1 MATCPNKNL
10 SSWKTLASAQ
20 GEDMALY
27 LWDKYE
33 GNVPSEYN
41 ESLNDKLVN
50 GFLKDF
56 NITATEYNDLKEE
69 LGLDALSASDLITKS
84 IAYKKDA
91 PLSAEAA
98 YFAFSML
105 GRQNNKLRSDLRY
118 LINKWNKYQERFDYH
133 KGVIKDKEGFD
144 ENKDRWRNKIRD
156 LVILDFL
163 KENIEKQYTE
173 NQPFNKILDTKWTRE
188 DFSVWESVVK
198 FLKDLLTSF
207 AKRNA
212 AKAEKLQDLGR
223 SIADEILNNN
233 YEYFDYKL
241 EDDQIRK
248 YYNRTVDSDPFAKE
262 LVEFGQKELGI
273 VLTGSLALR
282 RAGEVYRTVDE
293 TLHDIDWVVPFE
305 LNNTEENQKTLST
318 IEGYQGADKAASS
331 KMALSFVEDFD
342 WFKKFKEKYPSFK
355 LINGF
360 YGGEHQDYESLTVQ
374 GVIDGEFYEEDG
386 VHSEEKSYYK
396 KDPVTKQPVKVK
408 KTIQVNH
415 KKGDWI
421 KDSGYA
427 IDFFVRLQ
435 PNQEQH
441 ENYFKLWKEIMIAKL
456 QMGRDKDFSDWKAFV
471 PYLKSKDGFNFN
483 YEGFRHINYEISEN
497 NAFEETEPAT
507 DIYLQATDEIERVVS
522 KFKLKP
528 VTRYGQPGFTT
539 KNDRI
544 SKALIDKMQDW
555 FNNHRDIYPTINPS
569 WNKTYNL
576 IVFKDS
582 QGNILSQLGG
592 VPMSTATPELL
603 EKLKVAADKMG
614 IDITSLQKYLETTG
628 VNVGDVNG
636 LADLMRGVVAIAEG
650 KEGQALTE
658 ELVHV
663 ATAIVEQVNPKLMTE
678 LISKI
683 NRFKIYDKTLRAYET
698 NKNYQT
704 PDGKPDIRKI
714 KKEAVDKLIAEL
726 IVNNGANEEQFPEL
740 RQAEERSLVQRM
752 WDAVLDFIRGIYRK
766 ADIDIF
772 RQVATNVA
780 AGNVGGKAS
789 LIQSTKTY
797 YQITDA
803 QQTILNKLVQTK
815 KELDKVDRE
824 DVNDKGEKIIKQI
837 YVRTTAEG
845 TKDVK
850 TRVTDVVRE
859 RGKQSGFDEEN
870 LSLEE
875 RTFNAFKRD
884 EGIEKHGVMENI
896 HKRYFNEDGTKRE
909 NPLEE
914 PAFDSEV
921 DEDIYEKL
929 NTYFKDLVI
938 SLPEET
944 IFLAEQMIYNPT
956 TDMAGTIDLLA
967 IEPTGKVNIYD
978 WKFGTVAKDAKD
990 IAWYKQEAYNIQLG
1004 LYKSTLKDV
1013 YGAKEF
1019 RNLKAIP
1026 IQFRVNVINKR
1037 NGTTDYRLNGINI
1050 GSVDPSQL
1058 KSLLLTPI
1066 SEETESTGDD
1076 RLDKILKNLNTL
1088 VKRIADKS
1096 VTEDKQDLKIEKL
1109 DIIRRAARMI
1119 QGQNNLSGLIDTIS
1133 VLQREGEKL
1142 VNDYEVIYKNR
1153 PATSED
1159 SIDKDLSAF
1168 AISMATYLNTADMF
1182 DRMDIKIGDYIYTK
1196 EMEEEAETDEELE
1209 TVKELKETLDDLREA
1224 TASIYTSKEKIK
1236 TIFKEFGSK
1245 HIGERN
1251 AVVGL
1256 TEAEPFFKGLAV
1268 NFKGFADIGMKA
1280 LNVLGQL
1287 NTKARAKAQRAAY
1300 EKVQKLM
1307 DIRKKIVARG
1317 DAESIVNKIFKKTKT
1332 GDKVNKLIDKYDPE
1346 FRKKLRDAAVK
1357 DDVDWLFENIDV
1369 DRVRKEGKEILD
1381 KKIKRLEEFYKE
1393 DDDKLDYAI
1402 DKVTRIWDIDNPDFN
1417 GWKSNYLLYKY
1428 PKDKWFSEEYKEV
1441 AKDPELF
1448 ELYNYII
1455 DINEVATDSGFIEK
1469 KVMNSFL
1476 PFIRKSVAEKLQEN
1490 NFLAPI
1496 QDFYDGLKMNPDDVG
1511 IGKFDEITGKL
1522 INGLP
1527 RYYTYDF
1534 SKTEEGVND
1543 YSDVSFDIFRN
1554 LILYTQE
1561 VEKYKYL
1568 EEVEGQVEAINI
1580 IEEFKENH
1588 IATNRSG
1595 GVIFDE
1601 NNNPV
1606 EASGNQE
1613 NIKLLDDFTRA
1624 VFYEQKYVLSDTDT
1638 PLGLGKAINGVKKM
1652 LNVLSNK
1659 TIGKDIVDINEDVKA
1674 TSLMKLMDAANRGFS
1689 IKVLALDPAPALVN
1703 FLGSQFQIS
1712 AQAGT
1717 YFTQTDVIKGMRDLT
1732 NHTFRNK
1739 EDREAFAQLVN
1750 LFQPLREGPI
1760 YEELKKSSLTR
1771 MGNVLNGDN
1780 ISDFLMMGFRKPEL
1794 FIEKTIFK
1802 ALLDNTMVENGKLVN
1817 INDYVKA
1824 KYKGRYDSADN
1835 FQEASGKIEEEVN
1848 ELKKTRSISATKKI
1862 VNGKLEI
1869 PGFDTNNIAEV
1880 ERLTKLNKDITNRVV
1895 GSMSKENIN
1904 RMSMNIW
1911 TRGLMVFKNWIYPL
1925 YGTRFNGIEKLG
1937 TDSFSFK
1944 IEDDGT
1950 IEGEKYDIGRV
1961 NLFAKMVYETI
1972 KDRQNNIKNLLKV
1985 NEEGVKKI
1993 NELYDRYQETYY
2005 KKTGQRMNMSKEDF
2019 ADMIRTNLRNELKEI
2034 NYIVGLFAA
2043 AFALGIIAPGDDAD
2057 KATKNRFRYYEKLLD
2072 KIRDELTF
2080 FYNPNEIRS
2089 LLSGGIF
2096 PAIGVVTDVLNLVNH
2111 IAEQITGMSI
2121 SKEGKTPEQIREE
2134 AMPIKDV
2141 LRIVPGGK
2149 NVLTFGAIISEDW
2162 AKEFDITIQKKNT
2175 IR

>member
-1 MATCPNKNL
+1 MATSCSIIRNPNTN
-10 SSWKTLASAQ
+10 
-20 GEDMALY
+20 
-27 LWDKYE
+27 
-33 GNVPSEYN
+33 
-41 ESLNDKLVN
+41 
-50 GFLKDF
+50 
-56 NITATEYNDLKEE
+56 
-69 LGLDALSASDLITKS
+69 
-84 IAYKKDA
+84 
-91 PLSAEAA
+91 
-98 YFAFSML
+98 
-105 GRQNNKLRSDLRY
+105 
-118 LINKWNKYQERFDYH
+118 
-133 KGVIKDKEGFD
+133 
-144 ENKDRWRNKIRD
+144 
-156 LVILDFL
+156 
-163 KENIEKQYTE
+163 
-173 NQPFNKILDTKWTRE
+173 
-188 DFSVWESVVK
+188 
-198 FLKDLLTSF
+198 
-207 AKRNA
+207 
-212 AKAEKLQDLGR
+212 
-223 SIADEILNNN
+223 
-233 YEYFDYKL
+233 
-241 EDDQIRK
+241 
-248 YYNRTVDSDPFAKE
+248 
-262 LVEFGQKELGI
+262 
-273 VLTGSLALR
+273 
-282 RAGEVYRTVDE
+282 
-293 TLHDIDWVVPFE
+293 
-305 LNNTEENQKTLST
+305 
-318 IEGYQGADKAASS
+318 
-331 KMALSFVEDFD
+331 
-342 WFKKFKEKYPSFK
+342 
-355 LINGF
+355 
-360 YGGEHQDYESLTVQ
+360 
-374 GVIDGEFYEEDG
+374 
-386 VHSEEKSYYK
+386 
-396 KDPVTKQPVKVK
+396 
-408 KTIQVNH
+408 
-415 KKGDWI
+415 
-421 KDSGYA
+421 
-427 IDFFVRLQ
+427 
-435 PNQEQH
+435 
-441 ENYFKLWKEIMIAKL
+441 
-456 QMGRDKDFSDWKAFV
+456 
-471 PYLKSKDGFNFN
+471 
-483 YEGFRHINYEISEN
+483 
-497 NAFEETEPAT
+497 
-507 DIYLQATDEIERVVS
+507 EIERVNAPNGKESKLYSDLLELQSNSEEALKLWAQVYTPSFKEWFGDWEVDPQNASKVIDANGEPLVVYHGSDSYGFESFDKGLLGSNTGAPSARKGFFFASNKVASREYLGAAISKELREELNYEYDYNLPDSDYSQVEADFERYYARDEERDRYELKNDMLYKLFQAEEALERGYIDKEQLDVLKEEYRKEFGKEDNLASIKDSMIISQLNSIMDFWDKDEYGRPIVPGTGEHVTRAKMADVRGAIVETLDKLIDGEGQASIDVENKALDKLMYSLFLDIKNPLVYDYEGKQKRIETYAKIIDDATKQGNDGVILKNTFDPAPTDIYVTLEPNQSKVVENKGTFSTTNDNLYYQVADEVS
-522 KFKLKP
+522 RITSGFKLVP
-528 VTRYGQPGFTT
+528 VTRYGKSGFTT
-539 KNDRI
+539 VNNRITKGLIKTMDKWINDRKDLYPNI
-544 SKALIDKMQDW
+544 SPVWD
-555 FNNHRDIYPTINPS
+555 
-569 WNKTYNL
+569 KTYGIITFRDKNTGTVL
-576 IVFKDS
+576 QIEEVPSSIATQAQLNNIKDVAKK
-582 QGNILSQLGG
+582 IG
-592 VPMSTATPELL
+592 VSFESL
-603 EKLKVAADKMG
+603 EKYANETG
-614 IDITSLQKYLETTG
+614 IDTTG
-628 VNVGDVNG
+628 VNG
-636 LADLMRGVVAIAEG
+636 LADLVRGVIAIAEG
-650 KEGQALTE
+650 KEAQATTE
-658 ELVHV
+658 ELVHI
-663 ATAIVEQVNPKLMTE
+663 ATAIVNEINPKLITE

-683 NRFKIYDKTLRAYET
+683 DRFKIYDATLKAYKG

-704 PDGKPDIRKI
+704 KDGKPNIRKI

-726 IVNNGANEEQFPEL
+726 IINDGENVEQFPEL
-740 RQAEERSLVQRM
+740 REEKNRSLVQKM
-752 WDAVLDFIRGIYRK
+752 WDAILDFIRGTYRK

-772 RQVATNVA
+772 RKVATNVVV
-780 AGNVGGKAS
+780 GNVGGNVS
-789 LIQSTKTY
+789 LIQSTNTY

-803 QQTILNKLVQTK
+803 QQNILDKLTQTK
-815 KELDKVDRE
+815 EQLSKVDRE
-824 DVNDKGEKIIKQI
+824 GTNDRGEKIIKQV
-837 YVRTTAEG
+837 YTRTTAEG

-850 TRVTDVVRE
+850 TRATDIVRE
-859 RGKQSGFDEEN
+859 KAKQSGFDEEN

-875 RTFNAFKRD
+875 KTFNAFKRD
-884 EGIEKHGVMENI
+884 EGIKRHSVMEDI
-896 HKRYFNEDGTKRE
+896 HKRYFNEDGTKRT

-921 DEDIYEKL
+921 DQEIYEKL
-929 NTYFKDLVI
+929 NTYFTDLVI
-938 SLPEET
+938 SLPEGT

-967 IEPTGKVNIYD
+967 IEPSGKVNIYD

-1004 LYKSTLKDV
+1004 LYKSTLKEAYD
-1013 YGAKEF
+1013 AKEF
-1019 RNLKAIP
+1019 HNLKAIP

-1037 NGTTDYRLNGINI
+1037 NGTTDYKLNGINV

-1058 KSLLLTPI
+1058 KSLLLTPV

-1076 RLDKILKNLNTL
+1076 KLDKILKNLNTL

-1096 VTEDKQDLKIEKL
+1096 VTEDKKDLKTEKL

-1142 VNDYEVIYKNR
+1142 VNDYDVIYKNR

-1159 SIDKDLSAF
+1159 STDKDLSAF
-1168 AISMATYLNTADMF
+1168 AIDMATYLNTADMF

-1196 EMEEEAETDEELE
+1196 DMEEEAETEEELNA
-1209 TVKELKETLDDLREA
+1209 VKELKETLDSLREA
-1224 TASIYTSKEKIK
+1224 TSSIYASKEKIK
-1236 TIFKEFGSK
+1236 EIFKEFGSK

-1256 TEAEPFFKGLAV
+1256 TESEPFFKGLAA
-1268 NFKGFADIGMKA
+1268 NFKGFADIGMRA
-1280 LNVLGQL
+1280 LNVLYQL
-1287 NTKARAKAQRAAY
+1287 NTKARASAQRVAY

-1307 DIRKKIVARG
+1307 DIRKKIIARG
-1317 DAESIVNKIFKKTKT
+1317 DAESVINKIFKKTAA

-1346 FRKKLRDAAVK
+1346 FRKKLKDAAVK

-1393 DDDKLDYAI
+1393 DDDKLNYAI
-1402 DKVTRIWDIDNPDFN
+1402 DKVTRVWDIDNPDFN

-1428 PKDKWFSEEYKEV
+1428 PKDKWFSEEYKEIT
-1441 AKDPELF
+1441 KDPELF

-1476 PFIRKSVAEKLQEN
+1476 PFIRKSVADKLQES

-1496 QDFYDGLKMNPDDVG
+1496 QDFYDSLKMNPDDVG
-1511 IGKFDEITGKL
+1511 LGKFDEITGKL

-1534 SKTEEGVND
+1534 SKTEGGAND

-1568 EEVEGQVEAINI
+1568 EEVEGQIEAINT

-1601 NNNPV
+1601 NNKPV
-1606 EASGNQE
+1606 EAAGNQE
-1613 NIKLLDDFTRA
+1613 NIKLLSDFTRA

-1638 PLGLGKAINGVKKM
+1638 PLALGKAINGVKKM

-1659 TIGKDIVDINEDVKA
+1659 TIGRDIVDINEDVKA
-1674 TSLMKLMDAANRGFS
+1674 TSLMKVMDAANRGFS
-1689 IKVLALDPAPALVN
+1689 LKVLALDPAPALIN

-1717 YFTQTDVIKGMRDLT
+1717 YFTQTDIAKSIRDLT

-1780 ISDFLMMGFRKPEL
+1780 ISDFLMIGFRQPEL

-1824 KYKGRYDSADN
+1824 KYKERYDSSDN

-1848 ELKKTRSISATKKI
+1848 ELKKTRSISAIKKI

-1869 PGFDTNNIAEV
+1869 PGFDTSNLSEV

-1895 GSMSKENIN
+1895 GSISKENIN
-1904 RMSMNIW
+1904 KMSMNIW
-1911 TRGLMVFKNWIYPL
+1911 TRGLMVFKQWIYPL
-1925 YGTRFNGIEKLG
+1925 YGTRFNGITKLG

-1961 NLFAKMVYETI
+1961 NLFIKMVYETI
-1972 KDRQNNIKNLLKV
+1972 KDRQNNINNLLKV

-2019 ADMIRTNLRNELKEI
+2019 ADMLRTNLRNELKEI
-2034 NYIVGLFAA
+2034 SYIIGLFAA

-2057 KATKNRFRYYEKLLD
+2057 RATKNRFRYYEKLLD

-2096 PAIGVVTDVLNLVNH
+2096 PAIGVVTDALNLVNH
-2111 IAEQITGMSI
+2111 MSEQLTGMSI
-2121 SKEGKTPEQIREE
+2121 TKEGKTPEQIREE
-2134 AMPIKDV
+2134 AMPLKDL

-2149 NVLTFGAIISEDW
+2149 NVLTFGAILSEDW
-2162 AKEFDITIQKKNT
+2162 AKEFDITIQKKNR

>member
-10 SSWKTLASAQ
+10 GSWKTLVAAQ

-33 GNVPSEYN
+33 GNVPSVYN
-41 ESLNDKLVN
+41 ESLTDKLVN

-56 NITATEYNDLKEE
+56 NITTTEYNDLKED
-69 LGLDALSASDLITKS
+69 LGINAISASDLITKA
-84 IAYKKDA
+84 IAYKKGT
-91 PLSAEAA
+91 PVTSEVA
-98 YFAFSML
+98 YFAYSML
-105 GRQNNKLRSDLRY
+105 GKQNNKIRSELRY
-118 LINKWNKYQERFDYH
+118 LVNKWDKYSDRFAYH
-133 KGVIKDKEGFD
+133 KSVIKDVEGFD
-144 ENKDRWRNKIRD
+144 ENKDRWRNKIKD

-163 KENIEKQYTE
+163 AEKIDQQYKDP
-173 NQPFNKILDTKWTRE
+173 QAFVKSLDTKWTRE
-188 DFSVWESVVK
+188 DFSMWTKIMSFIE
-198 FLKDLLTSF
+198 DLL
-207 AKRNA
+207 AKFSN
-212 AKAEKLQDLGR
+212 KYKSKVSKLNNLGIA
-223 SIADEILNNN
+223 IADEVLNKN
-233 YEYFDYKL
+233 YEYFDYNL
-241 EDDQIRK
+241 SDDQIRK
-248 YYNRTVDSDPFAKE
+248 YYNRTIESDPFAKE
-262 LVEFGQKELGI
+262 LVEFGQNELGI

-282 RAGEVYRTVDE
+282 KAGEVYRTADE

-305 LNNTEENQKTLST
+305 LNNTAENLPVLAQ
-318 IEGYQGADKAASS
+318 IENFQGGSPSDSLAAGEIAT
-331 KMALSFVEDFD
+331 KFD
-342 WFKKFKEKYPSFK
+342 WFKKFKEKYPSFRVT
-355 LINGF
+355 NQF
-360 YGGEHQDYESLTVQ
+360 YGAEHNKFESLTMQ
-374 GVIDGEFYEEDG
+374 GVIDAEYYTEAGEHEEIY
-386 VHSEEKSYYK
+386 SYYA
-396 KDPVTKQPVKVK
+396 KDKVTKKPIKVK
-408 KTIQVNH
+408 KTTIVSH
-415 KKGDWI
+415 EPGDMVPNT
-421 KDSGYA
+421 GYA
-427 IDFFVRLQ
+427 IDFFVRLK

-471 PYLKSKDGFNFN
+471 PYLKSKDEFNFN
-483 YEGFRHINYEISEN
+483 YEGFRHINYELSEDA
-497 NAFEETEPAT
+497 AFEETEPAS
-507 DIYLQATDEIERVVS
+507 DNIYLQATDEIERVTS
-522 KFKLKP
+522 KFKLKS

-544 SKALIDKMQDW
+544 SKALIDKMQAW
-555 FNNHRDIYPTINPS
+555 FDKNRDIYPTINPS
-569 WNKTYNL
+569 WDKVYNL

-582 QGNILSQLGG
+582 QGKILSQLGG
-592 VPMSTATPELL
+592 MRMSTATPELV
-603 EKLKVAADKMG
+603 EKLKIAADKMG

-628 VNVGDVNG
+628 VKVGDVNG
-636 LADLMRGVVAIAEG
+636 LADLMRGVIAIAEG

-683 NRFKIYDKTLRAYET
+683 NRFKIYDKTLQAYKT
-698 NKNYQT
+698 NKDYQT
-704 PDGKPDIRKI
+704 KDGKPDIRKI

-726 IVNNGANEEQFPEL
+726 IVNGGTNEEQFPEL

-752 WDAVLDFIRGIYRK
+752 WDAVLDFIRGIYRT
-766 ADIDIF
+766 ADIDVF

-780 AGNVGGKAS
+780 AGDVGGKAS

-797 YQITDA
+797 YQLTDA
-803 QQTILNKLVQTK
+803 QQNIIDKLAQTK
-815 KELDKVDRE
+815 KELSKVDRE
-824 DVNDKGEKIIKQI
+824 GLNDKGEKIIKQI
-837 YVRTTAEG
+837 YIRTTPEG

-850 TRVTDVVRE
+850 TRATDVVRE
-859 RGKQSGFDEEN
+859 RAKQSGFDEEN

-875 RTFNAFKRD
+875 KTFNAFKRD
-884 EGIEKHGVMENI
+884 EGIKRHSVMEDI
-896 HKRYFNEDGTKRE
+896 HKRYFNEDGTKRT

-921 DEDIYEKL
+921 DQEIYEKL
-929 NTYFKDLVI
+929 NTYFTDLVI
-938 SLPEET
+938 SLPEGT
-944 IFLAEQMIYNPT
+944 LFLAEQMIYNPV

-967 IEPTGKVNIYD
+967 IEPSGKVNIYD

-990 IAWYKQEAYNIQLG
+990 IAWYKQEAYNVQLG
-1004 LYKSTLKDV
+1004 LYKSTLKDA
-1013 YGAKEF
+1013 YGVKEF
-1019 RNLKAIP
+1019 HNMKAVP
-1026 IQFRVNVINKR
+1026 IQFRVNIINKR
-1037 NGTTDYRLNGINI
+1037 NGTTDYKLNGINI

-1076 RLDKILKNLNTL
+1076 KLDKILKNLNTL

-1096 VTEDKQDLKIEKL
+1096 VTEDKQDLKMEKL

-1119 QGQNNLSGLIDTIS
+1119 QGQNNLSGLIDTIG

-1159 SIDKDLSAF
+1159 STDKDLSAF
-1168 AISMATYLNTADMF
+1168 AIDMATYLNTADMF

-1196 EMEEEAETDEELE
+1196 DMEEEAETEEELE
-1209 TVKELKETLDDLREA
+1209 AIKELKETLDDLREA
-1224 TASIYTSKEKIK
+1224 TSSIYASKEKIK
-1236 TIFKEFGSK
+1236 EIFKEFGSK

-1268 NFKGFADIGMKA
+1268 NFKGFADIGMRA
-1280 LNVLGQL
+1280 LNVLYQL
-1287 NTKARAKAQRAAY
+1287 NTTARASAQRAAQ

-1307 DIRKKIVARG
+1307 DIRKKIIARG
-1317 DAESIVNKIFKKTKT
+1317 DAESIVNKIFKKTTT
-1332 GDKVNKLIDKYDPE
+1332 GNKVNKLIDKYDPE

-1402 DKVTRIWDIDNPDFN
+1402 DKVTRVWDIDNPDFN

-1455 DINEVATDSGFIEK
+1455 NINEVATDSGFIEK

-1476 PFIRKSVAEKLQEN
+1476 PFIRKSVAEKLQES

-1496 QDFYDGLKMNPDDVG
+1496 QDFYDGLKMDPSDVG
-1511 IGKFDEITGKL
+1511 FGKFDEITGKL

-1534 SKTEEGVND
+1534 SKTEGGAND

-1568 EEVEGQVEAINI
+1568 EEIEGQIEAINI

-1606 EASGNQE
+1606 EAAGNQE

-1638 PLGLGKAINGVKKM
+1638 PLALGKAINGVKKM

-1659 TIGKDIVDINEDVKA
+1659 TIGRDIVDINEDVKA
-1674 TSLMKLMDAANRGFS
+1674 TSLMKLMDAANRGFQL
-1689 IKVLALDPAPALVN
+1689 KVLALDPAPALVN

-1717 YFTQTDVIKGMRDLT
+1717 YFTQTDVVKGMRDLT

-1771 MGNVLNGDN
+1771 MGNVLNGEN
-1780 ISDFLMMGFRKPEL
+1780 ISDFLMMGFRQPEL

-1817 INDYVKA
+1817 INEYVKA
-1824 KYKGRYDSADN
+1824 KYEGRYDSADK

-1848 ELKKTRSISATKKI
+1848 ELKKTRSISAIKKI

-1869 PGFDTNNIAEV
+1869 PGFDTNNLTEV

-1925 YGTRFNGIEKLG
+1925 YGTRFNGITKLG

-1961 NLFAKMVYETI
+1961 NLFVKMVYETI
-1972 KDRQNNIKNLLKV
+1972 KDRQNNINNLLKV

-2019 ADMIRTNLRNELKEI
+2019 ADMLRTNLRNELKEI
-2034 NYIVGLFAA
+2034 SYIIGLFAA
-2043 AFALGIIAPGDDAD
+2043 AFALGLIAPGDDAD

-2096 PAIGVVTDVLNLVNH
+2096 PAIGVVTDALNLVNH
-2111 IAEQITGMSI
+2111 IGEQLTGMSI

-2134 AMPIKDV
+2134 AMPLKDL

-2149 NVLTFGAIISEDW
+2149 NVLTFGAILSEDW